1 MSAETPG
8 QAPGIEVT
16 HDPEIPV
23 RFVQL
28 WLCDLC
34 LDGDGEQCH
43 TPGCSLWLNRPP
55 DMPIRNGA
63 AVTVLDAA
71 PAPRADGTPGR
82 ARPTREALETLILGW
97 GEKAGQPDRDQ
108 PSAIAYTIAARDLRA
123 TIDEADAGRAAFLDE
138 ILLNVNDEP
147 HVGEAD
153 EDFAIRYVRDLE
165 HQAGELATLIA
176 EGEPLTVKP
185 ADDVK
190 PAPEL
195 AVTLAPGEEPG
206 DNLTEDQRQRY
217 RQWLAGQ

>member
-43 TPGCSLWLNRPP
+43 TPDCSLWLNRPP

-71 PAPRADGTPGR
+71 PDQQIIFDGLAHGIVKP
-82 ARPTREALETLILGW
+82 
-97 GEKAGQPDRDQ
+97 
-108 PSAIAYTIAARDLRA
+108 TIAHFVA
-123 TIDEADAGRAAFLDE
+123 
-138 ILLNVNDEP
+138 
-147 HVGEAD
+147 H
-153 EDFAIRYVRDLE
+153 
-165 HQAGELATLIA
+165 
-176 EGEPLTVKP
+176 
-185 ADDVK
+185 
-190 PAPEL
+190 
-195 AVTLAPGEEPG
+195 
-206 DNLTEDQRQRY
+206 
-217 RQWLAGQ
+217 